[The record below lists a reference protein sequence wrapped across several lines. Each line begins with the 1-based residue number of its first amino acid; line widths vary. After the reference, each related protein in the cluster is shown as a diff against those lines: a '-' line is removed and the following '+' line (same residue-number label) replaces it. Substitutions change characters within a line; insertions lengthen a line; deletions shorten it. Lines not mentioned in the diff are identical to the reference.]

1 MDCQLL
7 LEAKILYEIN
17 ELEEDNGKLKEIETQ
32 SKRLKQRCTQLEA
45 LLKEENQKLKESK
58 MQLKMLEQRRIQ
70 LKTMLKAENRK
81 RKEIET
87 QGKMLEQS
95 GQRPAQMS
103 CSTCEGSC
111 LAIESNKC
119 GRCPNSLCLNCQLT
133 GFREGS
139 YIQWCIGCEKVMC
152 PACTRKGFICRR
164 CTCFICEV
172 CSKCSCNQNIYD
184 PNNL

>member
-7 LEAKILYEIN
+7 EAILKFN
-17 ELEEDNGKLKEIETQ
+17 E
-32 SKRLKQRCTQLEA
+32 SV
-45 LLKEENQKLKESK
+45 EENQELTESKARLKEKNQELMESK
-58 MQLKMLEQRRIQ
+58 ARLKEKNQELMESKIQLKMLGQRRIQ
-70 LKTMLKAENRK
+70 LKTLLKVENRK

-95 GQRPAQMS
+95 GQKHAQMS
-103 CSTCEGSC
+103 CSTCGGSC

-119 GRCPNSLCLNCQLT
+119 GRCQNSLCLICQLT
-133 GFREGS
+133 GFRAGG
-139 YIQWCIGCEKVMC
+139 YIQLCIGCEKVMC

-164 CTCFICEV
+164 CTCFICEI

-184 PNNL
+184 HNNL

>member
-7 LEAKILYEIN
+7 EAILKFN
-17 ELEEDNGKLKEIETQ
+17 ESEEENQELMELKTRLKEGNQELME
-32 SKRLKQRCTQLEA
+32 LKAR
-45 LLKEENQKLKESK
+45 LKEENQELMESK

-70 LKTMLKAENRK
+70 LKTLLKAENRK

-95 GQRPAQMS
+95 GQRPAPMS
-103 CSTCEGSC
+103 CSTCEGSS
-111 LAIESNKC
+111 SNKC
-119 GRCPNSLCLNCQLT
+119 GRCQNSLCLICQLT
-133 GFREGS
+133 GFRKGS

-164 CTCFICEV
+164 CTCFICEI
-172 CSKCSCNQNIYD
+172 CSKCFCDQNIYD
-184 PNNL
+184 PEDIPQKWN